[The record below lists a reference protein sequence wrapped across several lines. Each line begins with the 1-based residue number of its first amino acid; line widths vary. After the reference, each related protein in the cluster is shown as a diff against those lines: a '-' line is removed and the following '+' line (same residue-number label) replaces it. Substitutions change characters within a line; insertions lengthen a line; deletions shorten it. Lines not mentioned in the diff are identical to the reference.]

1 MRGGDISNES
11 PPRLYVVLDVVGED
25 NSHEDR
31 KLLRKTFTLD
41 VKWNLRAL
49 NHLWNTRDRL
59 GLITT
64 LLVYGDR
71 NGQLYIDDLES
82 RGINPFN
89 YVETYESVDT
99 FLGDAPYFF
108 NVVGV
113 VDLPSRVGRYGSLG
127 IELDRL

>member
-11 PPRLYVVLDVVGED
+11 PPRLYVVLDAVGED

-41 VKWNLRAL
+41 VKWNLREL
-49 NHLWNTRDRL
+49 NHVWNLRDRL
-59 GLITT
+59 GLVTT
-64 LLVYGDR
+64 LLIYGDR
-71 NGQLYIDDLES
+71 PGNLYFDNLEE

-89 YVETYESVDT
+89 YVETYPDVETFVADT
-99 FLGDAPYFF
+99 PYFF

-113 VDLPSRVGRYGSLG
+113 VDRPERVGRYGSLG
-127 IELDRL
+127 LELDNL